1 MAVAGGGRKPN
12 SPPETEFSK
21 APPKKPRNHFSTMEE
36 LAQSAR
42 EVLNTMEN
50 DGRGE
55 IYIINFVKSVEQYAL
70 NSLKGDKPQVQV
82 MEKVQQALNRLD
94 QRMDSIEKATTA
106 IKATATT
113 PLLGTAPEM
122 GTRDRLRPPPIS
134 PTSNGSSS
142 IGVSPA
148 ELREDREIIVKIR
161 DSDTRETLRRRTP
174 REIVEQAERTREQ
187 AARRKASAPLGGG
200 CHFLA
205 AKVLPSG
212 DEADMGVVARGIDTK
227 TMLLTQESMA
237 GMAKEL
243 VRQNS
248 HSWGDTQ
255 VEILHLGWL
264 VKPGKRREG
273 SIIIEFTDPVVAN
286 QAITQGLW
294 QHQVHQ
300 TTASAEKAC
309 GHCAKQHPTWECA
322 KQGDVEV
329 KCANCGGGHRPTSDA
344 CEVRT
349 AAKEGARLALA
360 NSPLFHRVPLH
371 FRQRETTKGS
381 TTTSQSQ
388 QGLDTPIHAPQQTA
402 QRTTIYRAA
411 PTSNRT
417 VIASHPT
424 ENAPHPTENA
434 SHPTKEIRRMY
445 TKVGVEKPQRRKEPS
460 HVMRTRS
467 RTSEDD
473 DLPIIPE
480 ELAETAS
487 AVSQSARS
495 LRSQNQETMQF
506 MTDPEKQLQTSYKKQ
521 HQLMIWRR
529 TTLWMNNPERLGDTN
544 WYDTKLLKST
554 KMRKRSSM
562 MRRSTVMIQEQTPTT
577 PPHLNE
583 LLPNNSI
590 QCTQRPS
597 SHGLISVRQS
607 SPESGCDCGSGTLD
621 QLSINNNPLPKQGHH
636 QLVFPKELEGERARV
651 CLFVSKRIDP
661 GSWSCKTVSKGYQLL
676 KLRRNHLDGWT
687 DLFMHNIYN
696 NDDGETVEKLNRE
709 LAQRP
714 YAEHILIGDMNLHH
728 PTWSGIGSKAK
739 ATAAAERL
747 LDIAGIHNL
756 SLTTE
761 TGSPTW
767 RRNEQASV
775 LDLTFVSNTLAER
788 VVECQVGTDHGSD
801 HYPVV
806 TTIDIGTPPYEPPK
820 RRNWKATDD
829 KKLIEFIERQLTNT
843 TTNTN
848 NTTPPIPP
856 PTPKTSQQPTIR
868 YLYTMGDPFAVGKS
882 SFTPE
887 CQEAVKEVRQLRRR
901 HERTGDPYDKELYKA
916 ARNRKTRLIKIAL
929 RRYHR
934 RKVQEVIEG
943 PGGMWRM
950 SKWARNRQ
958 GAYDQGVTPSIKIPG
973 GLAETVE
980 EKAAAFQQ
988 AFFPV
993 PPPADLSDIDSKVIN
1008 HDPTEINRG
1017 PIRFPEI
1024 THQEIKQAVKASP
1037 PDKAPGEDGLPN
1049 SLWHKL
1055 IEIPTVLDTI
1065 SRIYNA
1071 CIRLG
1076 TNPTHFQKSITVVL
1090 RKAGKRDYQLA
1101 KSYRPVA
1108 LLNTLGKF
1116 LEAVVARRIS
1126 YAVETYKLLPD
1137 THFGGRKGISVDH
1150 AIQSIIGRIRRAWGK
1165 GKIASMLLLD
1175 VSGAYDNVSHERL
1188 LYNLRK
1194 RGLGQLAP
1202 WVKAFLTSRSTR
1214 IRIPEG
1220 VSESIPTPTGIPQG
1234 SPLSPILY
1242 LIYNADLVEG
1252 CEGVKTSGWVD
1263 DVAFI
1268 VIGKDEHE
1276 TISKLQKACQYADAW
1291 AARHASVF
1299 DPKKYALIHFGTTV
1313 QATTTAERY
1322 LGVWLDPG
1330 LTFQHHRQQM
1340 LAKAGVSL
1348 QALRGLTGSTWG
1360 ASLSA
1365 MRAIYQA
1372 VMIPQMLFGA
1382 AAWHSPLTST
1392 LRERSYVKQFAN
1404 IQSRA
1409 ACLMSG
1415 AFKTTAREALD
1426 IELHLLPMQ
1435 QQLDRLVQL
1444 AAIRIRTGP
1453 AYAVPKT
1460 MLVERGHMQKQ
1471 RGVYTDG
1478 GPNLEEGWLPH
1489 YTLGAIGEYLGEQEG
1504 IHPGTMD
1511 QATKARLYT
1520 DGSGYQGG
1528 IGAAVYPA
1536 YPYRRNEARLCNMG
1550 TDDDA
1555 TVYAAELRAIEMA
1568 LEVIKERFN
1577 DDNEWR
1583 DCLAKSGVVIF
1594 TDNQATLRAIQNP
1607 RMPSGQVYLE
1617 GCLRLLEWCND
1628 KIQVE
1633 LRWVPAHEGI
1643 PGNEA
1648 ADMYA
1653 KEAATTTETN
1663 IHDTNANATNA
1674 NTNDNTNVNT
1684 NVNHNRSIRLAAAA
1698 SKSVKRESTIAWE
1711 KAWTKG
1717 GSKRTARR
1725 TRRMIEVPSKSNLTY
1740 WKGLRK
1746 ATTSVLIQLRTGII
1760 GLAEYLSK
1768 IKRSDSPRCQCDL
1781 GNQSV
1786 KHVLLECPLLKELR
1800 SEMVEELFME
1810 GVDNAWRTS
1819 NVDRS
1824 EGSADRGEVHDRI
1837 GTLGTVSV
1845 SGLGRHG

>member
-1 MAVAGGGRKPN
+1 MASFLSDKAVQKADVIAVQEPWIN
-12 SPPETEFSK
+12 S
-21 APPKKPRNHFSTMEE
+21 
-36 LAQSAR
+36 Q
-42 EVLNTMEN
+42 
-50 DGRGE
+50 
-55 IYIINFVKSVEQYAL
+55 
-70 NSLKGDKPQVQV
+70 
-82 MEKVQQALNRLD
+82 
-94 QRMDSIEKATTA
+94 
-106 IKATATT
+106 
-113 PLLGTAPEM
+113 
-122 GTRDRLRPPPIS
+122 
-134 PTSNGSSS
+134 
-142 IGVSPA
+142 
-148 ELREDREIIVKIR
+148 
-161 DSDTRETLRRRTP
+161 
-174 REIVEQAERTREQ
+174 
-187 AARRKASAPLGGG
+187 
-200 CHFLA
+200 
-205 AKVLPSG
+205 
-212 DEADMGVVARGIDTK
+212 
-227 TMLLTQESMA
+227 
-237 GMAKEL
+237 
-243 VRQNS
+243 
-248 HSWGDTQ
+248 
-255 VEILHLGWL
+255 
-264 VKPGKRREG
+264 
-273 SIIIEFTDPVVAN
+273 
-286 QAITQGLW
+286 
-294 QHQVHQ
+294 
-300 TTASAEKAC
+300 
-309 GHCAKQHPTWECA
+309 
-322 KQGDVEV
+322 
-329 KCANCGGGHRPTSDA
+329 
-344 CEVRT
+344 
-349 AAKEGARLALA
+349 
-360 NSPLFHRVPLH
+360 
-371 FRQRETTKGS
+371 S
-381 TTTSQSQ
+381 TTT
-388 QGLDTPIHAPQQTA
+388 H
-402 QRTTIYRAA
+402 Y
-411 PTSNRT
+411 
-417 VIASHPT
+417 
-424 ENAPHPTENA
+424 
-434 SHPTKEIRRMY
+434 
-445 TKVGVEKPQRRKEPS
+445 
-460 HVMRTRS
+460 
-467 RTSEDD
+467 
-473 DLPIIPE
+473 
-480 ELAETAS
+480 
-487 AVSQSARS
+487 
-495 LRSQNQETMQF
+495 
-506 MTDPEKQLQTSYKKQ
+506 
-521 HQLMIWRR
+521 
-529 TTLWMNNPERLGDTN
+529 
-544 WYDTKLLKST
+544 
-554 KMRKRSSM
+554 
-562 MRRSTVMIQEQTPTT
+562 
-577 PPHLNE
+577 
-583 LLPNNSI
+583 PNKA
-590 QCTQRPS
+590 T
-597 SHGLISVRQS
+597 
-607 SPESGCDCGSGTLD
+607 
-621 QLSINNNPLPKQGHH
+621 H

-728 PTWSGIGSKAK
+728 PTDWITDMAK
-739 ATAAAERL
+739 
-747 LDIAGIHNL
+747 
-756 SLTTE
+756 
-761 TGSPTW
+761 
-767 RRNEQASV
+767 NEQASV
-775 LDLTFVSNTLAER
+775 LDLTF
-788 VVECQVGTDHGSD
+788 VGTDHGSD

-848 NTTPPIPP
+848 NTTTTNTTT
-856 PTPKTSQQPTIR
+856 TPKTSQQPTMWRLIDIS
-868 YLYTMGDPFAVGKS
+868 TPWAIPS
-882 SFTPE
+882 QWANPSFTPE

-1471 RGVYTDG
+1471 RGGYTPMEAQTWKKG
-1478 GPNLEEGWLPH
+1478 GCLTTP
-1489 YTLGAIGEYLGEQEG
+1489 LGPLASTWESRKAYIQAPWTKPPRQGSIPMGAG
-1504 IHPGTMD
+1504 I
-1511 QATKARLYT
+1511 KAAL
-1520 DGSGYQGG
+1520 
-1528 IGAAVYPA
+1528 GAAVYPA

-1583 DCLAKSGVVIF
+1583 DCLA
-1594 TDNQATLRAIQNP
+1594 
-1607 RMPSGQVYLE
+1607 
-1617 GCLRLLEWCND
+1617 
-1628 KIQVE
+1628 
-1633 LRWVPAHEGI
+1633 
-1643 PGNEA
+1643 
-1648 ADMYA
+1648 
-1653 KEAATTTETN
+1653 
-1663 IHDTNANATNA
+1663 
-1674 NTNDNTNVNT
+1674 
-1684 NVNHNRSIRLAAAA
+1684 
-1698 SKSVKRESTIAWE
+1698 
-1711 KAWTKG
+1711 
-1717 GSKRTARR
+1717 
-1725 TRRMIEVPSKSNLTY
+1725 
-1740 WKGLRK
+1740 
-1746 ATTSVLIQLRTGII
+1746 
-1760 GLAEYLSK
+1760 
-1768 IKRSDSPRCQCDL
+1768 
-1781 GNQSV
+1781 
-1786 KHVLLECPLLKELR
+1786 
-1800 SEMVEELFME
+1800 
-1810 GVDNAWRTS
+1810 
-1819 NVDRS
+1819 
-1824 EGSADRGEVHDRI
+1824 
-1837 GTLGTVSV
+1837 
-1845 SGLGRHG
+1845 

>member
-50 DGRGE
+50 E
-55 IYIINFVKSVEQYAL
+55 KS
-70 NSLKGDKPQVQV
+70 NSNDTVHTNKQF
-82 MEKVQQALNRLD
+82 ERLG
-94 QRMDSIEKATTA
+94 S
-106 IKATATT
+106 
-113 PLLGTAPEM
+113 LLGTAPEM
-122 GTRDRLRPPPIS
+122 GTRDRLRPPPS
-134 PTSNGSSS
+134 LPTSNGSSS

-212 DEADMGVVARGIDTK
+212 DVKMTANSASGAELLRKHADGCSARYRYEDDAVDTGVDGGDG
-227 TMLLTQESMA
+227 EGA
-237 GMAKEL
+237 GTP
-243 VRQNS
+243 NS

-286 QAITQGLW
+286 QAITQGTLW

-300 TTASAEKAC
+300 TTRFCREGLSKRYQC

-344 CEVRT
+344 CEYHYLPVPTGTRYPNPRAAANCT
-349 AAKEGARLALA
+349 AHDDI
-360 NSPLFHRVPLH
+360 S
-371 FRQRETTKGS
+371 GS
-381 TTTSQSQ
+381 TYIESD
-388 QGLDTPIHAPQQTA
+388 GD
-402 QRTTIYRAA
+402 R
-411 PTSNRT
+411 
-417 VIASHPT
+417 IASDRERT
-424 ENAPHPTENA
+424 SSDRERIA
-434 SHPTKEIRRMY
+434 SDKRNSEDVY
-445 TKVGVEKPQRRKEPS
+445 KGWVEKPQRRKEPS

-506 MTDPEKQLQTSYKKQ
+506 MTDPEKQLQTSYKK
-521 HQLMIWRR
+521 RR
-529 TTLWMNNPERLGDTN
+529 MTAPADDMAEDYVMDEQPERLGDTN

-562 MRRSTVMIQEQTPTT
+562 MLMASFLSDKAVQKADVIAVQEPWINSQSTTT
-577 PPHLNE
+577 HY
-583 LLPNNSI
+583 PNKA
-590 QCTQRPS
+590 T
-597 SHGLISVRQS
+597 
-607 SPESGCDCGSGTLD
+607 
-621 QLSINNNPLPKQGHH
+621 H

-848 NTTPPIPP
+848 NTTTTNTTTNPQNLTTADDVEAECQAFIQIINDAVDISTPWAIP
-856 PTPKTSQQPTIR
+856 SQWANP
-868 YLYTMGDPFAVGKS
+868 

-887 CQEAVKEVRQLRRR
+887 SGSSQRR
-901 HERTGDPYDKELYKA
+901 DPYDKELYKA

-943 PGGMWRM
+943 PG
-950 SKWARNRQ
+950 
-958 GAYDQGVTPSIKIPG
+958 GVTPSIKIPG

-1268 VIGKDEHE
+1268 VIGK
-1276 TISKLQKACQYADAW
+1276 
-1291 AARHASVF
+1291 
-1299 DPKKYALIHFGTTV
+1299 
-1313 QATTTAERY
+1313 
-1322 LGVWLDPG
+1322 
-1330 LTFQHHRQQM
+1330 
-1340 LAKAGVSL
+1340 
-1348 QALRGLTGSTWG
+1348 G
-1360 ASLSA
+1360 A
-1365 MRAIYQA
+1365 
-1372 VMIPQMLFGA
+1372 
-1382 AAWHSPLTST
+1382 
-1392 LRERSYVKQFAN
+1392 
-1404 IQSRA
+1404 
-1409 ACLMSG
+1409 
-1415 AFKTTAREALD
+1415 
-1426 IELHLLPMQ
+1426 
-1435 QQLDRLVQL
+1435 
-1444 AAIRIRTGP
+1444 
-1453 AYAVPKT
+1453 
-1460 MLVERGHMQKQ
+1460 
-1471 RGVYTDG
+1471 
-1478 GPNLEEGWLPH
+1478 
-1489 YTLGAIGEYLGEQEG
+1489 
-1504 IHPGTMD
+1504 
-1511 QATKARLYT
+1511 
-1520 DGSGYQGG
+1520 
-1528 IGAAVYPA
+1528 
-1536 YPYRRNEARLCNMG
+1536 
-1550 TDDDA
+1550 
-1555 TVYAAELRAIEMA
+1555 
-1568 LEVIKERFN
+1568 
-1577 DDNEWR
+1577 
-1583 DCLAKSGVVIF
+1583 
-1594 TDNQATLRAIQNP
+1594 
-1607 RMPSGQVYLE
+1607 
-1617 GCLRLLEWCND
+1617 
-1628 KIQVE
+1628 
-1633 LRWVPAHEGI
+1633 
-1643 PGNEA
+1643 
-1648 ADMYA
+1648 
-1653 KEAATTTETN
+1653 
-1663 IHDTNANATNA
+1663 
-1674 NTNDNTNVNT
+1674 
-1684 NVNHNRSIRLAAAA
+1684 
-1698 SKSVKRESTIAWE
+1698 
-1711 KAWTKG
+1711 
-1717 GSKRTARR
+1717 
-1725 TRRMIEVPSKSNLTY
+1725 
-1740 WKGLRK
+1740 
-1746 ATTSVLIQLRTGII
+1746 
-1760 GLAEYLSK
+1760 
-1768 IKRSDSPRCQCDL
+1768 
-1781 GNQSV
+1781 
-1786 KHVLLECPLLKELR
+1786 
-1800 SEMVEELFME
+1800 
-1810 GVDNAWRTS
+1810 
-1819 NVDRS
+1819 
-1824 EGSADRGEVHDRI
+1824 
-1837 GTLGTVSV
+1837 
-1845 SGLGRHG
+1845 

>member
-1 MAVAGGGRKPN
+1 MNYFQIIQYNAHNAHPVMASFLSDKAVQKADVIAVQEPWIN
-12 SPPETEFSK
+12 S
-21 APPKKPRNHFSTMEE
+21 
-36 LAQSAR
+36 Q
-42 EVLNTMEN
+42 
-50 DGRGE
+50 
-55 IYIINFVKSVEQYAL
+55 
-70 NSLKGDKPQVQV
+70 
-82 MEKVQQALNRLD
+82 
-94 QRMDSIEKATTA
+94 
-106 IKATATT
+106 
-113 PLLGTAPEM
+113 
-122 GTRDRLRPPPIS
+122 
-134 PTSNGSSS
+134 
-142 IGVSPA
+142 
-148 ELREDREIIVKIR
+148 
-161 DSDTRETLRRRTP
+161 
-174 REIVEQAERTREQ
+174 
-187 AARRKASAPLGGG
+187 
-200 CHFLA
+200 
-205 AKVLPSG
+205 
-212 DEADMGVVARGIDTK
+212 
-227 TMLLTQESMA
+227 
-237 GMAKEL
+237 
-243 VRQNS
+243 
-248 HSWGDTQ
+248 
-255 VEILHLGWL
+255 
-264 VKPGKRREG
+264 
-273 SIIIEFTDPVVAN
+273 
-286 QAITQGLW
+286 
-294 QHQVHQ
+294 
-300 TTASAEKAC
+300 
-309 GHCAKQHPTWECA
+309 
-322 KQGDVEV
+322 
-329 KCANCGGGHRPTSDA
+329 
-344 CEVRT
+344 
-349 AAKEGARLALA
+349 
-360 NSPLFHRVPLH
+360 
-371 FRQRETTKGS
+371 S
-381 TTTSQSQ
+381 TTT
-388 QGLDTPIHAPQQTA
+388 H
-402 QRTTIYRAA
+402 Y
-411 PTSNRT
+411 
-417 VIASHPT
+417 
-424 ENAPHPTENA
+424 
-434 SHPTKEIRRMY
+434 
-445 TKVGVEKPQRRKEPS
+445 
-460 HVMRTRS
+460 
-467 RTSEDD
+467 
-473 DLPIIPE
+473 
-480 ELAETAS
+480 
-487 AVSQSARS
+487 
-495 LRSQNQETMQF
+495 
-506 MTDPEKQLQTSYKKQ
+506 
-521 HQLMIWRR
+521 
-529 TTLWMNNPERLGDTN
+529 
-544 WYDTKLLKST
+544 
-554 KMRKRSSM
+554 
-562 MRRSTVMIQEQTPTT
+562 
-577 PPHLNE
+577 
-583 LLPNNSI
+583 PNKA
-590 QCTQRPS
+590 T
-597 SHGLISVRQS
+597 
-607 SPESGCDCGSGTLD
+607 
-621 QLSINNNPLPKQGHH
+621 H

-848 NTTPPIPP
+848 NTTTTNTTTNPQNLTTADDVEAECQAFIQIINDAVDISTPWAIP
-856 PTPKTSQQPTIR
+856 SQWANP
-868 YLYTMGDPFAVGKS
+868 

-1299 DPKKYALIHFGTTV
+1299 DPKKYALIHFVNPESGGEEHTPLVLQGTTV

-1471 RGVYTDG
+1471 RGGYTPMEAQTWKKGGCLTTPLGPLASTWESRKAYIQAPWTKPPRVYI
-1478 GPNLEEGWLPH
+1478 EERER
-1489 YTLGAIGEYLGEQEG
+1489 AINTHKRTTEQLYA
-1504 IHPGTMD
+1504 P
-1511 QATKARLYT
+1511 ARLYT

-1663 IHDTNANATNA
+1663 IHDTNANANTNA

-1810 GVDNAWRTS
+1810 GVSTTLGEQAMLTEVKAAPIVAKFMIASGLLGQFQSVDSVAMGKEQGEEDSKPKPTQDTANVGETGNTSQWPGARSAEVTSHQRTWRTTHAADEDEEAWR
-1819 NVDRS
+1819 
-1824 EGSADRGEVHDRI
+1824 HDPN
-1837 GTLGTVSV
+1837 LFVFD
-1845 SGLGRHG
+1845 LPE

>member
-1 MAVAGGGRKPN
+1 MASFLSDKAVQKADVIAVQEPWIN
-12 SPPETEFSK
+12 S
-21 APPKKPRNHFSTMEE
+21 
-36 LAQSAR
+36 Q
-42 EVLNTMEN
+42 
-50 DGRGE
+50 
-55 IYIINFVKSVEQYAL
+55 
-70 NSLKGDKPQVQV
+70 
-82 MEKVQQALNRLD
+82 
-94 QRMDSIEKATTA
+94 
-106 IKATATT
+106 
-113 PLLGTAPEM
+113 
-122 GTRDRLRPPPIS
+122 
-134 PTSNGSSS
+134 
-142 IGVSPA
+142 
-148 ELREDREIIVKIR
+148 
-161 DSDTRETLRRRTP
+161 
-174 REIVEQAERTREQ
+174 
-187 AARRKASAPLGGG
+187 
-200 CHFLA
+200 
-205 AKVLPSG
+205 
-212 DEADMGVVARGIDTK
+212 
-227 TMLLTQESMA
+227 
-237 GMAKEL
+237 
-243 VRQNS
+243 
-248 HSWGDTQ
+248 
-255 VEILHLGWL
+255 
-264 VKPGKRREG
+264 
-273 SIIIEFTDPVVAN
+273 
-286 QAITQGLW
+286 
-294 QHQVHQ
+294 
-300 TTASAEKAC
+300 
-309 GHCAKQHPTWECA
+309 
-322 KQGDVEV
+322 
-329 KCANCGGGHRPTSDA
+329 
-344 CEVRT
+344 
-349 AAKEGARLALA
+349 
-360 NSPLFHRVPLH
+360 
-371 FRQRETTKGS
+371 S
-381 TTTSQSQ
+381 TTT
-388 QGLDTPIHAPQQTA
+388 H
-402 QRTTIYRAA
+402 Y
-411 PTSNRT
+411 
-417 VIASHPT
+417 
-424 ENAPHPTENA
+424 
-434 SHPTKEIRRMY
+434 
-445 TKVGVEKPQRRKEPS
+445 
-460 HVMRTRS
+460 
-467 RTSEDD
+467 
-473 DLPIIPE
+473 
-480 ELAETAS
+480 
-487 AVSQSARS
+487 
-495 LRSQNQETMQF
+495 
-506 MTDPEKQLQTSYKKQ
+506 
-521 HQLMIWRR
+521 
-529 TTLWMNNPERLGDTN
+529 
-544 WYDTKLLKST
+544 
-554 KMRKRSSM
+554 
-562 MRRSTVMIQEQTPTT
+562 
-577 PPHLNE
+577 
-583 LLPNNSI
+583 PNKA
-590 QCTQRPS
+590 T
-597 SHGLISVRQS
+597 
-607 SPESGCDCGSGTLD
+607 
-621 QLSINNNPLPKQGHH
+621 H

-848 NTTPPIPP
+848 NTTTTNTTTNPQNLTTADDVEAECQAFIQIINDAVDISTPWAIP
-856 PTPKTSQQPTIR
+856 SQWANP
-868 YLYTMGDPFAVGKS
+868 

-934 RKVQEVIEG
+934 RKVQEVIEEG

-1071 CIRLG
+1071 CIRL
-1076 TNPTHFQKSITVVL
+1076 
-1090 RKAGKRDYQLA
+1090 
-1101 KSYRPVA
+1101 
-1108 LLNTLGKF
+1108 
-1116 LEAVVARRIS
+1116 
-1126 YAVETYKLLPD
+1126 
-1137 THFGGRKGISVDH
+1137 
-1150 AIQSIIGRIRRAWGK
+1150 
-1165 GKIASMLLLD
+1165 
-1175 VSGAYDNVSHERL
+1175 
-1188 LYNLRK
+1188 
-1194 RGLGQLAP
+1194 
-1202 WVKAFLTSRSTR
+1202 
-1214 IRIPEG
+1214 
-1220 VSESIPTPTGIPQG
+1220 
-1234 SPLSPILY
+1234 
-1242 LIYNADLVEG
+1242 DLVEG

-1299 DPKKYALIHFGTTV
+1299 DPKKYALIHFVNPESGGEEHTPLVLQGTTV

-1471 RGVYTDG
+1471 RGGYTPMEAQTWKKGGCLTTPLGPLASTWESRKAYIQAPWTKPPRVYI
-1478 GPNLEEGWLPH
+1478 EERER
-1489 YTLGAIGEYLGEQEG
+1489 AINTHKRTTEQLYA
-1504 IHPGTMD
+1504 P
-1511 QATKARLYT
+1511 ARLYT

-1607 RMPSGQVYLE
+1607 RMPSGQV
-1617 GCLRLLEWCND
+1617 
-1628 KIQVE
+1628 E

-1663 IHDTNANATNA
+1663 IHDTNANANTNA

-1810 GVDNAWRTS
+1810 GVSTTLGEQAMLTEVKAAPIVAKFMIASGLLGQFQSVDSVAMGKEQGEEDSKPKPTQDTANVGETGNTSQWPGARSAEVTSHQRTWRTTHAADEDEEAWR
-1819 NVDRS
+1819 
-1824 EGSADRGEVHDRI
+1824 HDPN
-1837 GTLGTVSV
+1837 LFVFD
-1845 SGLGRHG
+1845 LPE

>member
-1 MAVAGGGRKPN
+1 MASFLSDKAVQKADVIAVQEPWIN
-12 SPPETEFSK
+12 S
-21 APPKKPRNHFSTMEE
+21 
-36 LAQSAR
+36 Q
-42 EVLNTMEN
+42 
-50 DGRGE
+50 
-55 IYIINFVKSVEQYAL
+55 
-70 NSLKGDKPQVQV
+70 
-82 MEKVQQALNRLD
+82 
-94 QRMDSIEKATTA
+94 
-106 IKATATT
+106 
-113 PLLGTAPEM
+113 
-122 GTRDRLRPPPIS
+122 
-134 PTSNGSSS
+134 
-142 IGVSPA
+142 
-148 ELREDREIIVKIR
+148 
-161 DSDTRETLRRRTP
+161 
-174 REIVEQAERTREQ
+174 
-187 AARRKASAPLGGG
+187 
-200 CHFLA
+200 
-205 AKVLPSG
+205 
-212 DEADMGVVARGIDTK
+212 
-227 TMLLTQESMA
+227 
-237 GMAKEL
+237 
-243 VRQNS
+243 
-248 HSWGDTQ
+248 
-255 VEILHLGWL
+255 
-264 VKPGKRREG
+264 
-273 SIIIEFTDPVVAN
+273 
-286 QAITQGLW
+286 
-294 QHQVHQ
+294 
-300 TTASAEKAC
+300 
-309 GHCAKQHPTWECA
+309 
-322 KQGDVEV
+322 
-329 KCANCGGGHRPTSDA
+329 
-344 CEVRT
+344 
-349 AAKEGARLALA
+349 
-360 NSPLFHRVPLH
+360 
-371 FRQRETTKGS
+371 S
-381 TTTSQSQ
+381 TTTHYPNKA
-388 QGLDTPIHAPQQTA
+388 T
-402 QRTTIYRAA
+402 
-411 PTSNRT
+411 
-417 VIASHPT
+417 
-424 ENAPHPTENA
+424 
-434 SHPTKEIRRMY
+434 
-445 TKVGVEKPQRRKEPS
+445 
-460 HVMRTRS
+460 
-467 RTSEDD
+467 
-473 DLPIIPE
+473 
-480 ELAETAS
+480 
-487 AVSQSARS
+487 
-495 LRSQNQETMQF
+495 
-506 MTDPEKQLQTSYKKQ
+506 QTS
-521 HQLMIWRR
+521 L
-529 TTLWMNNPERLGDTN
+529 
-544 WYDTKLLKST
+544 
-554 KMRKRSSM
+554 
-562 MRRSTVMIQEQTPTT
+562 
-577 PPHLNE
+577 
-583 LLPNNSI
+583 
-590 QCTQRPS
+590 
-597 SHGLISVRQS
+597 
-607 SPESGCDCGSGTLD
+607 
-621 QLSINNNPLPKQGHH
+621 
-636 QLVFPKELEGERARV
+636 PKELEGERARV
-651 CLFVSKRIDP
+651 C
-661 GSWSCKTVSKGYQLL
+661 
-676 KLRRNHLDGWT
+676 
-687 DLFMHNIYN
+687 
-696 NDDGETVEKLNRE
+696 
-709 LAQRP
+709 
-714 YAEHILIGDMNLHH
+714 
-728 PTWSGIGSKAK
+728 SKAK

-806 TTIDIGTPPYEPPK
+806 TTIDIADDVEAECQAFIQIINDAVDISTP
-820 RRNWKATDD
+820 WA
-829 KKLIEFIERQLTNT
+829 
-843 TTNTN
+843 
-848 NTTPPIPP
+848 IP
-856 PTPKTSQQPTIR
+856 SQWANP
-868 YLYTMGDPFAVGKS
+868 

-934 RKVQEVIEG
+934 RKVQEVIEEG

-1071 CIRLG
+1071 CIRL
-1076 TNPTHFQKSITVVL
+1076 
-1090 RKAGKRDYQLA
+1090 
-1101 KSYRPVA
+1101 
-1108 LLNTLGKF
+1108 
-1116 LEAVVARRIS
+1116 
-1126 YAVETYKLLPD
+1126 
-1137 THFGGRKGISVDH
+1137 
-1150 AIQSIIGRIRRAWGK
+1150 
-1165 GKIASMLLLD
+1165 
-1175 VSGAYDNVSHERL
+1175 
-1188 LYNLRK
+1188 
-1194 RGLGQLAP
+1194 
-1202 WVKAFLTSRSTR
+1202 
-1214 IRIPEG
+1214 
-1220 VSESIPTPTGIPQG
+1220 
-1234 SPLSPILY
+1234 
-1242 LIYNADLVEG
+1242 DLVEG

-1299 DPKKYALIHFGTTV
+1299 DPKKYALIHFVNPESGGEEHTPLVLQGTTV

-1471 RGVYTDG
+1471 RGGYTPMEAQTWKKGGCLTTPLGPLASTWESRKAYIQAPWTKPPRVYI
-1478 GPNLEEGWLPH
+1478 EERER
-1489 YTLGAIGEYLGEQEG
+1489 AINTHKRTTEQLYA
-1504 IHPGTMD
+1504 P
-1511 QATKARLYT
+1511 ARLYT

-1607 RMPSGQVYLE
+1607 RMPSGQ
-1617 GCLRLLEWCND
+1617 
-1628 KIQVE
+1628 
-1633 LRWVPAHEGI
+1633 
-1643 PGNEA
+1643 
-1648 ADMYA
+1648 
-1653 KEAATTTETN
+1653 
-1663 IHDTNANATNA
+1663 
-1674 NTNDNTNVNT
+1674 
-1684 NVNHNRSIRLAAAA
+1684 
-1698 SKSVKRESTIAWE
+1698 
-1711 KAWTKG
+1711 
-1717 GSKRTARR
+1717 
-1725 TRRMIEVPSKSNLTY
+1725 
-1740 WKGLRK
+1740 GLRK

-1810 GVDNAWRTS
+1810 GVSTTLGEQAMLTEVKAAPIVAKFMIASGLLGQFQSVDSVAMGKEQGEEDSKPKPTQDTANVGETGNTSQWPGARSAEVTSHQRTWRTTHAADEDEEAWR
-1819 NVDRS
+1819 
-1824 EGSADRGEVHDRI
+1824 HDPN
-1837 GTLGTVSV
+1837 LFVFD
-1845 SGLGRHG
+1845 LPE

>member
-1 MAVAGGGRKPN
+1 MASFLSDKAVQKADVIAVQEPWIN
-12 SPPETEFSK
+12 S
-21 APPKKPRNHFSTMEE
+21 
-36 LAQSAR
+36 Q
-42 EVLNTMEN
+42 
-50 DGRGE
+50 
-55 IYIINFVKSVEQYAL
+55 
-70 NSLKGDKPQVQV
+70 
-82 MEKVQQALNRLD
+82 
-94 QRMDSIEKATTA
+94 
-106 IKATATT
+106 
-113 PLLGTAPEM
+113 
-122 GTRDRLRPPPIS
+122 
-134 PTSNGSSS
+134 
-142 IGVSPA
+142 
-148 ELREDREIIVKIR
+148 
-161 DSDTRETLRRRTP
+161 
-174 REIVEQAERTREQ
+174 
-187 AARRKASAPLGGG
+187 
-200 CHFLA
+200 
-205 AKVLPSG
+205 
-212 DEADMGVVARGIDTK
+212 
-227 TMLLTQESMA
+227 
-237 GMAKEL
+237 
-243 VRQNS
+243 
-248 HSWGDTQ
+248 
-255 VEILHLGWL
+255 
-264 VKPGKRREG
+264 
-273 SIIIEFTDPVVAN
+273 
-286 QAITQGLW
+286 
-294 QHQVHQ
+294 
-300 TTASAEKAC
+300 
-309 GHCAKQHPTWECA
+309 
-322 KQGDVEV
+322 
-329 KCANCGGGHRPTSDA
+329 
-344 CEVRT
+344 
-349 AAKEGARLALA
+349 
-360 NSPLFHRVPLH
+360 
-371 FRQRETTKGS
+371 S
-381 TTTSQSQ
+381 TTT
-388 QGLDTPIHAPQQTA
+388 H
-402 QRTTIYRAA
+402 Y
-411 PTSNRT
+411 
-417 VIASHPT
+417 
-424 ENAPHPTENA
+424 
-434 SHPTKEIRRMY
+434 
-445 TKVGVEKPQRRKEPS
+445 
-460 HVMRTRS
+460 
-467 RTSEDD
+467 
-473 DLPIIPE
+473 
-480 ELAETAS
+480 
-487 AVSQSARS
+487 
-495 LRSQNQETMQF
+495 
-506 MTDPEKQLQTSYKKQ
+506 
-521 HQLMIWRR
+521 
-529 TTLWMNNPERLGDTN
+529 
-544 WYDTKLLKST
+544 
-554 KMRKRSSM
+554 
-562 MRRSTVMIQEQTPTT
+562 
-577 PPHLNE
+577 
-583 LLPNNSI
+583 PNKA
-590 QCTQRPS
+590 T
-597 SHGLISVRQS
+597 
-607 SPESGCDCGSGTLD
+607 
-621 QLSINNNPLPKQGHH
+621 H

-728 PTWSGIGSKAK
+728 PTWSGI
-739 ATAAAERL
+739 
-747 LDIAGIHNL
+747 
-756 SLTTE
+756 E

-848 NTTPPIPP
+848 NTTTTNTTTNPQNLTTADDVEAECQAFIQIINDAVDISTPWAIP
-856 PTPKTSQQPTIR
+856 SQWANP
-868 YLYTMGDPFAVGKS
+868 

-934 RKVQEVIEG
+934 RKVQEVIEEG

-958 GAYDQGVTPSIKIPG
+958 GHMTRGHAVNQIPG

-1150 AIQSIIGRIRRAWGK
+1150 AIQ
-1165 GKIASMLLLD
+1165 
-1175 VSGAYDNVSHERL
+1175 
-1188 LYNLRK
+1188 
-1194 RGLGQLAP
+1194 GLGQLAP

-1299 DPKKYALIHFGTTV
+1299 DPKKYALIHFVNPESGGEEHTPLVLQGTTV

-1409 ACLMSG
+1409 AFNERCL
-1415 AFKTTAREALD
+1415 
-1426 IELHLLPMQ
+1426 
-1435 QQLDRLVQL
+1435 
-1444 AAIRIRTGP
+1444 
-1453 AYAVPKT
+1453 
-1460 MLVERGHMQKQ
+1460 
-1471 RGVYTDG
+1471 
-1478 GPNLEEGWLPH
+1478 
-1489 YTLGAIGEYLGEQEG
+1489 
-1504 IHPGTMD
+1504 
-1511 QATKARLYT
+1511 
-1520 DGSGYQGG
+1520 
-1528 IGAAVYPA
+1528 
-1536 YPYRRNEARLCNMG
+1536 
-1550 TDDDA
+1550 
-1555 TVYAAELRAIEMA
+1555 
-1568 LEVIKERFN
+1568 
-1577 DDNEWR
+1577 
-1583 DCLAKSGVVIF
+1583 
-1594 TDNQATLRAIQNP
+1594 QNN
-1607 RMPSGQVYLE
+1607 
-1617 GCLRLLEWCND
+1617 C
-1628 KIQVE
+1628 
-1633 LRWVPAHEGI
+1633 
-1643 PGNEA
+1643 
-1648 ADMYA
+1648 
-1653 KEAATTTETN
+1653 
-1663 IHDTNANATNA
+1663 
-1674 NTNDNTNVNT
+1674 
-1684 NVNHNRSIRLAAAA
+1684 
-1698 SKSVKRESTIAWE
+1698 
-1711 KAWTKG
+1711 
-1717 GSKRTARR
+1717 
-1725 TRRMIEVPSKSNLTY
+1725 
-1740 WKGLRK
+1740 
-1746 ATTSVLIQLRTGII
+1746 
-1760 GLAEYLSK
+1760 
-1768 IKRSDSPRCQCDL
+1768 
-1781 GNQSV
+1781 
-1786 KHVLLECPLLKELR
+1786 
-1800 SEMVEELFME
+1800 
-1810 GVDNAWRTS
+1810 
-1819 NVDRS
+1819 
-1824 EGSADRGEVHDRI
+1824 
-1837 GTLGTVSV
+1837 
-1845 SGLGRHG
+1845 

>member
-1 MAVAGGGRKPN
+1 MGG
-12 SPPETEFSK
+12 S
-21 APPKKPRNHFSTMEE
+21 
-36 LAQSAR
+36 SAR
-42 EVLNTMEN
+42 YRYEDDAVDTGV
-50 DGRGE
+50 DG
-55 IYIINFVKSVEQYAL
+55 
-70 NSLKGDKPQVQV
+70 
-82 MEKVQQALNRLD
+82 
-94 QRMDSIEKATTA
+94 
-106 IKATATT
+106 
-113 PLLGTAPEM
+113 
-122 GTRDRLRPPPIS
+122 
-134 PTSNGSSS
+134 
-142 IGVSPA
+142 
-148 ELREDREIIVKIR
+148 
-161 DSDTRETLRRRTP
+161 
-174 REIVEQAERTREQ
+174 
-187 AARRKASAPLGGG
+187 
-200 CHFLA
+200 
-205 AKVLPSG
+205 
-212 DEADMGVVARGIDTK
+212 
-227 TMLLTQESMA
+227 

-286 QAITQGLW
+286 QAITQGTLW

-300 TTASAEKAC
+300 TTRFCREGRSKLCLKCQKPGHAHSQCLNEYQC

-506 MTDPEKQLQTSYKKQ
+506 MTDPEKQLQTSYKKRRMTAPADDMAEDYVMDEQ
-521 HQLMIWRR
+521 PR
-529 TTLWMNNPERLGDTN
+529 TTRDTN

-562 MRRSTVMIQEQTPTT
+562 MLMASFLSDKAVQKADVIAVQEPWINSQSTTT
-577 PPHLNE
+577 HY
-583 LLPNNSI
+583 PNKA
-590 QCTQRPS
+590 T
-597 SHGLISVRQS
+597 
-607 SPESGCDCGSGTLD
+607 
-621 QLSINNNPLPKQGHH
+621 H

-848 NTTPPIPP
+848 KTTTTNTT
-856 PTPKTSQQPTIR
+856 TNPKTSQQPTMWRLIDIS
-868 YLYTMGDPFAVGKS
+868 TPWAIPS
-882 SFTPE
+882 QWANPSFTPE

-934 RKVQEVIEG
+934 RKVQEVIEEG

-958 GAYDQGVTPSIKIPG
+958 GAYDRGHAVNQDTR

-1150 AIQSIIGRIRRAWGK
+1150 AIQSIIGGYEEL
-1165 GKIASMLLLD
+1165 G
-1175 VSGAYDNVSHERL
+1175 ER
-1188 LYNLRK
+1188 
-1194 RGLGQLAP
+1194 Q
-1202 WVKAFLTSRSTR
+1202 
-1214 IRIPEG
+1214 
-1220 VSESIPTPTGIPQG
+1220 
-1234 SPLSPILY
+1234 
-1242 LIYNADLVEG
+1242 D
-1252 CEGVKTSGWVD
+1252 
-1263 DVAFI
+1263 
-1268 VIGKDEHE
+1268 
-1276 TISKLQKACQYADAW
+1276 SK
-1291 AARHASVF
+1291 H
-1299 DPKKYALIHFGTTV
+1299 
-1313 QATTTAERY
+1313 ATT
-1322 LGVWLDPG
+1322 
-1330 LTFQHHRQQM
+1330 
-1340 LAKAGVSL
+1340 
-1348 QALRGLTGSTWG
+1348 
-1360 ASLSA
+1360 
-1365 MRAIYQA
+1365 
-1372 VMIPQMLFGA
+1372 
-1382 AAWHSPLTST
+1382 
-1392 LRERSYVKQFAN
+1392 
-1404 IQSRA
+1404 
-1409 ACLMSG
+1409 
-1415 AFKTTAREALD
+1415 
-1426 IELHLLPMQ
+1426 
-1435 QQLDRLVQL
+1435 
-1444 AAIRIRTGP
+1444 
-1453 AYAVPKT
+1453 
-1460 MLVERGHMQKQ
+1460 
-1471 RGVYTDG
+1471 
-1478 GPNLEEGWLPH
+1478 
-1489 YTLGAIGEYLGEQEG
+1489 
-1504 IHPGTMD
+1504 
-1511 QATKARLYT
+1511 
-1520 DGSGYQGG
+1520 
-1528 IGAAVYPA
+1528 
-1536 YPYRRNEARLCNMG
+1536 
-1550 TDDDA
+1550 
-1555 TVYAAELRAIEMA
+1555 
-1568 LEVIKERFN
+1568 
-1577 DDNEWR
+1577 
-1583 DCLAKSGVVIF
+1583 
-1594 TDNQATLRAIQNP
+1594 
-1607 RMPSGQVYLE
+1607 
-1617 GCLRLLEWCND
+1617 
-1628 KIQVE
+1628 
-1633 LRWVPAHEGI
+1633 
-1643 PGNEA
+1643 
-1648 ADMYA
+1648 
-1653 KEAATTTETN
+1653 
-1663 IHDTNANATNA
+1663 
-1674 NTNDNTNVNT
+1674 
-1684 NVNHNRSIRLAAAA
+1684 
-1698 SKSVKRESTIAWE
+1698 
-1711 KAWTKG
+1711 
-1717 GSKRTARR
+1717 
-1725 TRRMIEVPSKSNLTY
+1725 
-1740 WKGLRK
+1740 
-1746 ATTSVLIQLRTGII
+1746 
-1760 GLAEYLSK
+1760 
-1768 IKRSDSPRCQCDL
+1768 
-1781 GNQSV
+1781 
-1786 KHVLLECPLLKELR
+1786 
-1800 SEMVEELFME
+1800 
-1810 GVDNAWRTS
+1810 
-1819 NVDRS
+1819 
-1824 EGSADRGEVHDRI
+1824 
-1837 GTLGTVSV
+1837 
-1845 SGLGRHG
+1845 